1 MRLPYREPSPPNL
14 IKAAFNLLNA
24 VLHVYGA
31 RGAAG
36 AGVAADTL
44 DSVGDHLALVRHAAA
59 LATAPP
65 ALAPPASP
73 QAAALAASARA
84 AASALLAQLLDCLPR
99 LRGGKPGLRQEL
111 QAALPLPSLLAAA
124 RDRSATRGML
134 ALRLASL
141 VASTRLSDEQEMP
154 SREGS
159 PRGHG
164 GPHAALPPPALATAM
179 LHAALRHGP
188 GMQAALAS
196 CAHALERAPALCPS
210 LRAAALEPYH
220 GLALELT
227 VSGTAKE
234 REHGAPRCQHGAE
247 LGAPSAC
254 YWASLLD
261 GQAPLWAAAM
271 ADGRPHVAAALLRSL
286 LLAAPFTPHHVRLLR
301 ALLGM
306 RMLAAAP
313 RLEAAHA
320 LRGRLRH
327 VQQLSAA
334 VPAAAAADTHWG
346 AGAELAERCVSLT
359 LFRQPAA
366 GGGGGGGGAGSDD
379 DSGGADGGA
388 DGGDGGDVGGAQAA
402 HAAHATQAPGLPAT
416 RATVRTAY
424 GLRGVYSVCV

>member
-1 MRLPYREPSPPNL
+1 M
-14 IKAAFNLLNA
+14 
-24 VLHVYGA
+24 LHVYGA

-141 VASTRLSDEQEMP
+141 VASTRLIDEQEMP
-154 SREGS
+154 SRQGS
-159 PRGHG
+159 PQGHG
-164 GPHAALPPPALATAM
+164 GPHAVLPPPALATAM
-179 LHAALRHGP
+179 LHASLRHGL
-188 GMQAALAS
+188 GMQAAITS
-196 CAHALERAPALCPS
+196 CVHALERAPALRPS

-234 REHGAPRCQHGAE
+234 RQHGAPGRQHGAE

-271 ADGRPHVAAALLRSL
+271 ADSRPHVAAALLRSL

-313 RLEAAHA
+313 RLEAAQA

-327 VQQLSAA
+327 LQQLSAA
-334 VPAAAAADTHWG
+334 VPAAAADTHWG
-346 AGAELAERCVSLT
+346 SGAELAESCVSLT
-359 LFRQPAA
+359 LFRLPAA
-366 GGGGGGGGAGSDD
+366 GGGGGGGARGDD

-388 DGGDGGDVGGAQAA
+388 DGGDDGDARGAQAA
-402 HAAHATQAPGLPAT
+402 HAAHATQAPRLPAT

-424 GLRGVYSVCV
+424 GLRGVLSVCVSSS